1 MNNRVSFNMKKIM
14 ILGLTALI
22 VASCGMEEVDLYD
35 EGLIDKRDTYANG
48 EKLFGSI
55 DPEQDWNSIVS
66 GSVTVTADAPL
77 NEIVKVQILT
87 ESPFMNLDAYVLAEA
102 KAGKGEKVTLKYDA
116 PQDLK
121 RLVAACVDGQGNY
134 YIKGFNIEETSVSFK
149 KSAFS
154 RAFTRATSQ
163 PDLSSVKLE
172 FKNSFLS
179 FNAGRALSTNSNFS
193 AWKNKNWDNER
204 LWVASGSASL
214 GGNWMMNS
222 SSIYTTAT
230 PLDADDQAELELVF
244 NTSLFRDD
252 PQGVKGKRDNLSLLR
267 EGNAVKFFNSH
278 LVSNGQTPLTLIP
291 VQLSSTEAYWCDIYY
306 YYYKQSDIPAGVS
319 ETEYIKSLP
328 KFKAI
333 DLNFEREAF
342 KEKTNIA
349 LNQRD
354 ANFLSL
360 HEYLLPFYGDASDL
374 EVVPQMLS
382 HLGFKADTNFYR
394 IHNAS
399 EGKNNYFTCADPSE
413 NLKDALSVD
422 VEKQLWQVF
431 TNDSDPNNVKVM
443 LYNVYAKQFLC
454 YVGQEKKGVELKEFD
469 NKNVDKF
476 CFRICDPNAKQTDSR
491 TDVYIFENGMGQ
503 SLKSVSGVWIGKGG
517 KNNTGSYLY
526 TRLWSFE
533 KYEGSSATPITDYA
547 MPADLFPAGSFN
559 IPQPKAVIPDGY
571 RIGFMIRKDKGTT
584 KYNDGALNNTQ
595 YGCMYGCGEL
605 NKEINTFGQFKT
617 SITDYSMNVDDPRM
631 ATFTANGKTYLCFE
645 EGADT
650 QYSDVILQIG
660 GVTTTQLNK
669 ALAEDPDVSSRRLAV
684 FSDEYGEGQS
694 AVYSYEELAEDRTQ
708 PMAYTMCFE
717 DRLNTADYD
726 LNDVVLRCIR
736 RDATTLQ
743 LTLVATGAND
753 TVYIRGAKGWLYNDM
768 EVHEIFYATEP
779 DANGNRFV
787 NTEVNGVHLDPMAAF
802 VKVAST
808 VSIPE
813 YLSNIYIENMT
824 TGKTIGLPS
833 KGEPPYA
840 IIVPQEFCYPMEK
853 TPVTKTYTTFLNW
866 AKDANTSKDW
876 YLNAETD
883 KLFPNLFK
891 KW

>member
-1 MNNRVSFNMKKIM
+1 MNNIVSFNMKKIM

-35 EGLIDKRDTYANG
+35 QGLIDKRDAYANG

-102 KAGKGEKVTLKYDA
+102 KAGKGEKVTLKFDA

-163 PDLSSVKLE
+163 PNLSSVQLDAN
-172 FKNSFLS
+172 NSFLS
-179 FNAGRALSTNSNFS
+179 FNAGRAMSTDPDFS
-193 AWKNKNWDNER
+193 AWKNKNWENDR
-204 LWVASGSASL
+204 LWVASGPTSL
-214 GGNWMMNS
+214 GSNWMMSNS
-222 SSIYTTAT
+222 TIYTTAT
-230 PLDADDQAELELVF
+230 PLDADDQAELDIVF

-252 PQGVKGKRDNLSLLR
+252 PKAIRGNRDNLSLLR

-291 VQLSSTEAYWCDIYY
+291 VQLASTEAYWCDIYY
-306 YYYKQSDIPAGVS
+306 YYYKQSDIPAGVF

-333 DLNFEREAF
+333 DLNFERTAF
-342 KEKTNIA
+342 KEKTNIE
-349 LNQRD
+349 LDKRD
-354 ANFLSL
+354 ATFMSL
-360 HEYLLPFYGDASDL
+360 HEYLLPFYGDASDF
-374 EVVPQMLS
+374 VSVPQMLS
-382 HLGFKADTNFYR
+382 HLGYKADTNFYR

-399 EGKNNYFTCADPSE
+399 EGKNNYFTYGGPGE
-413 NLKDALSVD
+413 NLKDAYKED

-443 LYNVYAKQFLC
+443 LYNVYAKQFLF
-454 YVGQEKKGVELKEFD
+454 YNKAET
-469 NKNVDKF
+469 KNVLYIKDIDSNNLDKF
-476 CFRICDPNAKQTDSR
+476 CFRICSNNNGKQTDSR
-491 TDVYIFENGMGQ
+491 TNIYIFENGKSQCM
-503 SLKSVSGVWIGKGG
+503 KSVSGEWIGTGG
-517 KNNTGSYLY
+517 KSTGA

-533 KYEGSSATPITDYA
+533 KYEGSSATAITDFE
-547 MPADLFPAGSFN
+547 MPANLFPPACAN
-559 IPQPKAVIPDGY
+559 IPQPKAVIPEGY

-584 KYNDGALNNTQ
+584 TYDDNALKNDK
-595 YGCMYGCGEL
+595 YGCLYSCGEL

-617 SITDYSMNVDDPRM
+617 STTDYSMNVDDPRM

-660 GVTTTQLNK
+660 GVSTTQLNK

-883 KLFPNLFK
+883 KLFPSLFK